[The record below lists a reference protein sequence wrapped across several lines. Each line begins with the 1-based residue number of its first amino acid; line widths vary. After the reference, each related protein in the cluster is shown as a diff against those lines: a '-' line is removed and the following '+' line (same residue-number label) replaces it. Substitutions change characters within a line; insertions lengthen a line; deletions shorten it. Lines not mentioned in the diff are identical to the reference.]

1 MEDQKIMNHLEL
13 ISRINY
19 LKLEKF
25 KQEEEIINS
34 YKELVVSLN
43 PLSILKES
51 INKRTENRDEKVDLL
66 KIGMNTVAN
75 FFINRY
81 WGKNRGIKG
90 LISSA
95 LIELISITFINENTS
110 KILLGISKLMR
121 RKPVK
126 EDYY

>member
-75 FFINRY
+75 FFIN
-81 WGKNRGIKG
+81 
-90 LISSA
+90 
-95 LIELISITFINENTS
+95 
-110 KILLGISKLMR
+110 KIGRASCR
-121 RKPVK
+121 ERV
-126 EDYY
+126 